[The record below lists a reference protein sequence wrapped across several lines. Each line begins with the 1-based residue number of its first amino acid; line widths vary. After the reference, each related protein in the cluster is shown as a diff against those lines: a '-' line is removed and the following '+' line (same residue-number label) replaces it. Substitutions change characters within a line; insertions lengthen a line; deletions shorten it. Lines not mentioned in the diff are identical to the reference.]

1 MSLPEAKKTTQMV
14 ASAISD
20 QYYTFAG
27 MKQWENIRFKTGE
40 EYYTRVQIIYYLLVI
55 IPMVAFAFFYL
66 EARKAEYEPL
76 LEDSTQQLLLIGLPI
91 GAFLSLILAFVL
103 FYRIRNEAKLAEP
116 LRRKLEVL
124 YRANMWKY
132 VGLTSATI
140 MIAIGMWLTRQEV
153 MGAWLGILLFL
164 WSWNV
169 PTRQRF
175 GRDLKLSKEDR
186 KKLVM
191 DGEIE

>member
-1 MSLPEAKKTTQMV
+1 
-14 ASAISD
+14 
-20 QYYTFAG
+20 

-40 EYYTRVQIIYYLLVI
+40 DYYNRTQTIYYLLVI
-55 IPMVAFAFFYL
+55 IPMMAFAFFYL
-66 EARKAEYEPL
+66 EARKVEFQPF
-76 LEDSTQQLLLIGLPI
+76 LESSLHRLLLIGLPT
-91 GAFLSLILAFVL
+91 GALLDLLLAFGAY
-103 FYRIRNEAKLAEP
+103 YRIRNRAKKQES

-140 MIAIGMWLTRQEV
+140 LIALGMYLTRQEV

-164 WSWNV
+164 WSWNL

-175 GRDLKLSKEDR
+175 GRDLRLGKEDR
-186 KKLVM
+186 KKM
-191 DGEIE
+191 IFKGEID